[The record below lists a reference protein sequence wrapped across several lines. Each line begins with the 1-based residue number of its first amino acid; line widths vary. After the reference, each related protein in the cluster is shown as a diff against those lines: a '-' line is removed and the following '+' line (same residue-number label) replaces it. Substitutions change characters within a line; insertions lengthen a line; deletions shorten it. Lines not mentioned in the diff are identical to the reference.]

1 MVIMLEFINLTTIS
15 FALMAIGAIGVA
27 LLKKPLDKVIM
38 LSVLEAGFFLAIVT
52 FKYLDV
58 ALIAAILNPLSIIVF
73 LLALMKIDKIRKSKA
88 MEVK

>member
-38 LSVLEAGFFLAIVT
+38 LSVLEAGFFLAIVA

-58 ALIAAILNPLSIIVF
+58 ALIVAILDPLSIVVF

>member
-1 MVIMLEFINLTTIS
+1 MRDSCYSGKNVVIMLEFINLTTIS

-58 ALIAAILNPLSIIVF
+58 TVDLFDF
-73 LLALMKIDKIRKSKA
+73 LLKD
-88 MEVK
+88 EE